1 MKLSELFEDS
11 ERKEL
16 EFQMAW
22 ANRMSSIPADLR
34 SRVHSIARNQMT
46 RGESPSDAISN
57 ALDTVKAQNTD
68 SSGRSGSNFKPLEPK
83 KVKPLTKGTSQAGWS
98 DKTHGHLRGTST
110 TGDSN
115 IRTALSKSSPKAI
128 AKKAVD
134 KVDKKVADL
143 LDIEKAFSSRKD
155 K

>member
-11 ERKEL
+11 ERQEL

-22 ANRMSSIPADLR
+22 ANRMSSIPPELR
-34 SRVHSIARNQMT
+34 SKVHSLARNQMT

-57 ALDTVKAQNTD
+57 ALDTVKAQTAGD
-68 SSGRSGSNFKPLEPK
+68 SGSRKSKFTPMEPK
-83 KVKPLTKGTSQAGWS
+83 KAKPLTKGTTQSGWS
-98 DKTHGHLRGTST
+98 DKTHGHLRGT
-110 TGDSN
+110 GDSN
-115 IRTALSKSSPKAI
+115 IRTALSKSNPKAI

-143 LDIEKAFSSRKD
+143 LDIDKAFSTRKD